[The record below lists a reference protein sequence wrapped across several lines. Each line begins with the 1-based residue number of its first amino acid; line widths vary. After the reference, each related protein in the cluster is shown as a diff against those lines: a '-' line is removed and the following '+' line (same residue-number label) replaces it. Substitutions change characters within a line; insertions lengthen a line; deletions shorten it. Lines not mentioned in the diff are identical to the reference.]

1 MLTSGPVS
9 ETVVDA
15 VSWELFRASGDKDEV
30 TLKTG
35 VDNLADDLLVREADD
50 QAVLRSVAEK
60 TVRTRLQSR
69 NIAFNVLLV
78 LRLGHQPLARIVIG
92 RALAPATVLD
102 LETREVRVGLDL
114 LDERHLRTETESVPE
129 RTSSK
134 SVHSHPSSLAQ
145 ISRHQDSLEC
155 DWCLCGVYRH
165 DSGRYSP

>member
-1 MLTSGPVS
+1 M
-9 ETVVDA
+9 VDA
-15 VSWELFRASGDKDEV
+15 VAGKLLRAGSGEDEV
-30 TLKTG
+30 SLETG
-35 VDNLADDLLVREADD
+35 VDNLDDDLLVREADD

-60 TVRTRLQSR
+60 IVRTRSQSR

-92 RALAPATVLD
+92 LALAPATVLD

-155 DWCLCGVYRH
+155 NWCLCGVYRRN
-165 DSGRYSP
+165 SGRYSP